1 MLFIV
6 CCGVGNEC
14 LSALCIGS
22 GNYRVCV
29 CLWTTIYY
37 IGVNGRPVRADA
49 PVSDQRATNRLRFY
63 V

>member
-1 MLFIV
+1 MSAWVLFASAVAIIV
-6 CCGVGNEC
+6 C
-14 LSALCIGS
+14 
-22 GNYRVCV
+22 VCV